1 MAHWMD
7 KSKWRKTA
15 WAMLRSMTVWEPEG
29 WIGAY
34 TGTALV
40 SYGSRVK
47 CVVELP
53 PRECAGSS
61 SCGPIA
67 FDPCAFWGHVERITR
82 KNFHTTDGLAVSAND
97 DRIELTYSN
106 GQPAAR
112 FSTVMRSAE
121 EMSASTANM
130 METLHTVQS
139 LANNQIQV
147 GNLIHRIR
155 ETGVKEFHCSGGAL
169 WTSWADGLTAWS
181 VPVEWNF
188 RVDGPL
194 VCIAANDGRLGHAGD
209 MLFSYVSNTAVWTT
223 VDAGDGRPCP
233 VGRVDFLTFDDGTPT
248 IALPG
253 AERVVYVDD
262 SPLYVHRHGW
272 GVAS

>member
-29 WIGAY
+29 WVGVY
-34 TGTALV
+34 TGTTLL
-40 SYGSRVK
+40 SYGSKVR

-53 PRECAGSS
+53 PIDGCNAECIPAM
-61 SCGPIA
+61 
-67 FDPCAFWGHVERITR
+67 FDPCAFWGHIERVTR
-82 KNFHTTDGLAVSAND
+82 RNFHTTNGLAVSSSG
-97 DRIELTYSN
+97 DRLQLTYSN
-106 GQPAAR
+106 GQPAAW
-112 FSTVMRSAE
+112 FPTVQTTE
-121 EMSASTANM
+121 DVDETTVNM
-130 METLHTVQS
+130 METLRTVQS

-194 VCIAANDGRLGHAGD
+194 MCVAANDGMLGHVGD

-248 IALPG
+248 VALPG